1 MSRTGSAPQ
10 RVQVVDYPT
19 EVADRGGSDVTEQPV
34 FTELGFTDAEWGL
47 LVGLPQSVL
56 MAASAAEEDSTRR
69 TAAENTAGMAAIAD
83 ARSVASPLVSAVAGE
98 IVARLGDP
106 GESEELG
113 SLPDELP
120 VFAPAD
126 PAAFTADV
134 LDRARAAAELLA
146 GRDDE
151 AEAGAYKHW
160 LVMIAEEVVNASS
173 SGGVLGIGATQI
185 SDAESSFVA
194 ELSQVLG
201 D

>member
-1 MSRTGSAPQ
+1 M
-10 RVQVVDYPT
+10 
-19 EVADRGGSDVTEQPV
+19 TEQPV

-56 MAASAAEEDSTRR
+56 LAASAAEEDSARR
-69 TAAENTAGMAAIAD
+69 TAAENTAGMTAIAD
-83 ARSVASPLVSAVAGE
+83 ARSSANPLVAAVAGE

-106 GESEELG
+106 GDGEELG
-113 SLPDELP
+113 GLPDELP

-134 LDRARAAAELLA
+134 LDRAREANELLA
-146 GRDDE
+146 GRGDGAD
-151 AEAGAYKHW
+151 AGAYKHW
-160 LVMIAEEVVNASS
+160 LVTIAEEVVNAAS

-194 ELSQVLG
+194 DLSRVLG